1 MSTSTIPPTF
11 ASKLSSR
18 LVLFSVLA
26 TGIGQSMTFA
36 LLAPLGREV
45 NLGEIQIGLIITC
58 SSLVFTLTSP
68 MWGRTCDRWGRKPV
82 LMLGLLG
89 YTFGCIIFTSVF
101 FFGLKG
107 FLSGMTLYLLAIF
120 SRVLMASLMSATPSA
135 AAAYI
140 ADTTTAEQRVAGMGK
155 LGAARTLGAILGP
168 ALSGLFATIGL
179 LAPLYIAAGITFVS
193 TIMVAVVLQEPR
205 RTTPR
210 TTTKPKLKFFDKRY
224 FPFILIGFMTFFAF
238 SIMSQTIGFY
248 IQDRFA
254 LDGRATA
261 QALGIG
267 MMVSAAMSFISQAY
281 LAGRVKM
288 TPIRLINLGLPV
300 LLLGYALL
308 PFADSIASLIAF
320 MGVLGLGLGLISP
333 GFTSGAS
340 LSVGSKEQGAV
351 GGLISAC
358 PAGGFVLG
366 PIVGTSLY
374 QIYPTLPY
382 FCACLLM
389 LPLIIYVR
397 RFGRAVQ

>member
-1 MSTSTIPPTF
+1 MKTMTSPSTFTSRLSTQ
-11 ASKLSSR
+11 

-45 NLGEIQIGLIITC
+45 SLGEVQIGLIITC
-58 SSLVFTLTSP
+58 SSLTFTLTSP
-68 MWGRTCDRWGRKPV
+68 IWGRTCDRWGRKPV

-89 YTFGCIIFTSVF
+89 YSFGCIMFASIF

-140 ADTTTAEQRVAGMGK
+140 ADTTTVEQRIAGMSK
-155 LGAARTLGAILGP
+155 LGASRTLGAILGP

-179 LAPLYIAAGITFVS
+179 LAPLYIAAGITMLS
-193 TIMVAVVLQEPR
+193 TILVAVVLQEPLQATS
-205 RTTPR
+205 RTKT
-210 TTTKPKLKFFDKRY
+210 KLKLKLYDKRY
-224 FPFILIGFMTFFAF
+224 FPFILIGFMTFLAF
-238 SIMSQTIGFY
+238 SMTSQTIGFF
-248 IQDRFA
+248 IQDRFV

-261 QALGIG
+261 QTLGMG
-267 MMVSAAMSFISQAY
+267 MMVSAVMSFFSQAY
-281 LAGRVKM
+281 LAGRARM
-288 TPIRLINLGLPV
+288 TPIRLINFGLPMLFV
-300 LLLGYALL
+300 GYALL
-308 PFADSIASLIAF
+308 PFADSITILTVC
-320 MGVLGLGLGLISP
+320 MGILGLGLGLVSP

-340 LSVGSKEQGAV
+340 LSVGPKEQGAV

-358 PAGGFVLG
+358 PAGGFVVG

-374 QIYPTLPY
+374 QINHTLPY
-382 FCACLLM
+382 YCASLLM
-389 LPLIIYVR
+389 LPLIFYTLR
-397 RFGRAVQ
+397 YSRTG